1 MHENENILMSDELSV
16 DEMSADEIPE
26 VEQVSKEEPKP
37 KRTRR
42 KKTEEVSPDD
52 SPSVQESDEETDSES
67 EETAFDE
74 SDDGISLED
83 IPENP
88 PEPVNAETVDELL
101 SVNDEPAAEETVTVA
116 RMPSEKSAASPERTA
131 PILTIEAGREAFTE
145 EMQADIAWHEI
156 HNAYRT
162 WRILSGTFGGLEQL
176 DNGKYVGIVE
186 YKGYRILIPTKE
198 MVYNY
203 PNQLQGSE
211 YKEAM
216 QQIHRNLSNIL
227 GAQIDFIVK
236 GIDSKARSVVASRKD
251 AMRKKRQIFYIDED
265 LNGEHRVREGRLVQA
280 RIIGVHEKVLRLEIF
295 GVETTIL
302 ARNLSW
308 EWIGDV
314 HDHYSVGDHIVVRI
328 TKVEIEDIDNIRIG
342 AAVRSD
348 VNSARDNLKLCKIQ
362 GKYSGTVIDVHKGV
376 CFIRL
381 NNGVNA
387 VAHSCRDR
395 RYPGKKDDV
404 SFTVTSID
412 EERGTAVGIITRIIK
427 QNL

>member
-1 MHENENILMSDELSV
+1 MQENEMILMD
-16 DEMSADEIPE
+16 DDTSAEEKATAENTEADTASE
-26 VEQVSKEEPKP
+26 EEPKP

-42 KKTEEVSPDD
+42 KKTEGSVPEVT
-52 SPSVQESDEETDSES
+52 ESMEAAENTEED
-67 EETAFDE
+67 
-74 SDDGISLED
+74 SDDMSLED
-83 IPENP
+83 VPE
-88 PEPVNAETVDELL
+88 EPVLPTGEQTVEELLTDGDGFVDEE
-101 SVNDEPAAEETVTVA
+101 EPTETKPRGRNTQ
-116 RMPSEKSAASPERTA
+116 RSERPA
-131 PILTIEAGREAFTE
+131 PILTIEAGGEVVTE

-176 DNGKYVGIVE
+176 DSGKYVGIVD
-186 YKGYRILIPTKE
+186 YKGYRILIPMKQ
-198 MVYNY
+198 MIYNY
-203 PNQLQGSE
+203 PNQLQGPE
-211 YKEAM
+211 YKEEM
-216 QQIHRNLSNIL
+216 QKLHRNLSNML
-227 GAQIDFIVK
+227 GAQIDFMVK
-236 GIDSKARSVVASRKD
+236 GIDSKAHSVVASRKD
-251 AMRKKRQIFYIDED
+251 AMRRKRQIFYIDED

-280 RIIGVHEKVLRLEIF
+280 RIIGVHEKILRLEIF
-295 GVETTIL
+295 GVETAIF

-314 HDHYSVGDHIVVRI
+314 HDHYSVGDHIVVRV
-328 TKVEIEDIDNIRIG
+328 TKVDIDDIDNIRIKV
-342 AAVRSD
+342 AVRSD
-348 VNSARDNLKLCKIQ
+348 VNSAADNLKLCKIQ

>member
-1 MHENENILMSDELSV
+1 MQENEMILMD
-16 DEMSADEIPE
+16 DDTSAEE
-26 VEQVSKEEPKP
+26 KATAENAEAVSEEEPKP

-42 KKTEEVSPDD
+42 KKTEEPITEEADTAD
-52 SPSVQESDEETDSES
+52 TDETTEEDSEGM
-67 EETAFDE
+67 T
-74 SDDGISLED
+74 LED
-83 IPENP
+83 IPE
-88 PEPVNAETVDELL
+88 EPMQQSGEQTVEELLTDGDGFVDEEEPAETK
-101 SVNDEPAAEETVTVA
+101 PRA
-116 RMPSEKSAASPERTA
+116 RSTSRPERPA
-131 PILTIEAGREAFTE
+131 PILTIEAGGEVVTE

-176 DNGKYVGIVE
+176 DSGKYVGIVD
-186 YKGYRILIPTKE
+186 YKGYRILIPMKQ
-198 MVYNY
+198 MIYNY
-203 PNQLQGSE
+203 PNQLQGPE
-211 YKEAM
+211 YKEEM
-216 QQIHRNLSNIL
+216 QKLHRNLSNML
-227 GAQIDFIVK
+227 GAQIDFMVK
-236 GIDSKARSVVASRKD
+236 GIDSKAHSVVASRKD
-251 AMRKKRQIFYIDED
+251 AMRRKRQIFYIDED
-265 LNGEHRVREGRLVQA
+265 LNGERRVREGRLVQA
-280 RIIGVHEKVLRLEIF
+280 RIIGVHEKILRLEIF
-295 GVETTIL
+295 GVETSIF

-314 HDHYSVGDHIVVRI
+314 HDHYSVGDHIVVRV
-328 TKVEIEDIDNIRIG
+328 TKVDIDDIDNIRIKV
-342 AAVRSD
+342 AVRSD
-348 VNSARDNLKLCKIQ
+348 VNSAADNLKLCKIQ

-376 CFIRL
+376 CFVRL

>member
-1 MHENENILMSDELSV
+1 MQENEMILMDDDASVDDKATVENAEAAAESDE
-16 DEMSADEIPE
+16 A
-26 VEQVSKEEPKP
+26 PKT

-42 KKTEEVSPDD
+42 KKTEEPVP
-52 SPSVQESDEETDSES
+52 EETDTKDTAETSEADS
-67 EETAFDE
+67 EGLT
-74 SDDGISLED
+74 LED
-83 IPENP
+83 VPE
-88 PEPVNAETVDELL
+88 EPMLPAGEQTVEELLTDGDGFVDEEESAETK
-101 SVNDEPAAEETVTVA
+101 PRA
-116 RMPSEKSAASPERTA
+116 RSISRPERPA
-131 PILTIEAGREAFTE
+131 PILTIEAGGEVVTE

-176 DNGKYVGIVE
+176 DSGKYVGIVD
-186 YKGYRILIPTKE
+186 YKGYRILIPMKQ
-198 MVYNY
+198 MIYNY
-203 PNQLQGSE
+203 PNQIQGPE
-211 YKEAM
+211 YKEEM
-216 QQIHRNLSNIL
+216 QKLHRNLSNML
-227 GAQIDFIVK
+227 GAQIDFMVK
-236 GIDSKARSVVASRKD
+236 GIDSKAHSVVASRKD
-251 AMRKKRQIFYIDED
+251 AMRRKRQIFYIDED
-265 LNGEHRVREGRLVQA
+265 LNGERRVREGRLVQA
-280 RIIGVHEKVLRLEIF
+280 RIIGVHEKILRLEIF
-295 GVETTIL
+295 GVETAIF

-314 HDHYSVGDHIVVRI
+314 HDHYSVGDHIVVRV
-328 TKVEIEDIDNIRIG
+328 TKVDIDDIDNIRIKV
-342 AAVRSD
+342 AVRSD
-348 VNSARDNLKLCKIQ
+348 VNSAADNLKLCKIQ

>member
-1 MHENENILMSDELSV
+1 MQENEMILMDDDTSVEEKATVENAEANAASDE
-16 DEMSADEIPE
+16 A
-26 VEQVSKEEPKP
+26 PKP

-42 KKTEEVSPDD
+42 KKTEEPVPE
-52 SPSVQESDEETDSES
+52 VTES
-67 EETAFDE
+67 EEAAETTE
-74 SDDGISLED
+74 EYSDGMTLED
-83 IPENP
+83 IPE
-88 PEPVNAETVDELL
+88 EPILQSGEQTVEELLTDGDGFVEEEVPAETKPRSRNL
-101 SVNDEPAAEETVTVA
+101 S
-116 RMPSEKSAASPERTA
+116 RPERPA
-131 PILTIEAGREAFTE
+131 PILTIEAGGEVVTE

-176 DNGKYVGIVE
+176 DSGKYVGIVD
-186 YKGYRILIPTKE
+186 YKGYRILIPMKQ
-198 MVYNY
+198 MIYNY
-203 PNQLQGSE
+203 PNQIQGPE
-211 YKEAM
+211 YKEEM
-216 QQIHRNLSNIL
+216 QKLHRNLSNML
-227 GAQIDFIVK
+227 GAQIDFMVK
-236 GIDSKARSVVASRKD
+236 GIDSKAHSVVASRKD
-251 AMRKKRQIFYIDED
+251 AMRRKRQIFYIDED
-265 LNGEHRVREGRLVQA
+265 LNGERRVREGRLVQA
-280 RIIGVHEKVLRLEIF
+280 RIIGVHEKILRLEIF
-295 GVETTIL
+295 GVETAIF

-314 HDHYSVGDHIVVRI
+314 HDHYSVGDHIVVRV
-328 TKVEIEDIDNIRIG
+328 TKVDIEDIDNIRIKV
-342 AAVRSD
+342 AVRSD
-348 VNSARDNLKLCKIQ
+348 VNSAADNLKLCKIQ

>member
-1 MHENENILMSDELSV
+1 MQENEMILMD
-16 DEMSADEIPE
+16 DNTSAEEKATAENTEADTASE
-26 VEQVSKEEPKP
+26 EEPKP

-42 KKTEEVSPDD
+42 KKTEE
-52 SPSVQESDEETDSES
+52 SVPEVTES
-67 EETAFDE
+67 EETTTED
-74 SDDGISLED
+74 SDDMSLED
-83 IPENP
+83 VPE
-88 PEPVNAETVDELL
+88 EPMLPTGEQTVEELLTDGDGFVDEE
-101 SVNDEPAAEETVTVA
+101 EPTETKPRGRNTQ
-116 RMPSEKSAASPERTA
+116 RSERPA
-131 PILTIEAGREAFTE
+131 PILTIEAGGEVVTE

-176 DNGKYVGIVE
+176 DSGKYVGIVD
-186 YKGYRILIPTKE
+186 YKGYRILIPMKQ
-198 MVYNY
+198 MIYNY
-203 PNQLQGSE
+203 PNQLQGPE
-211 YKEAM
+211 YKEEM
-216 QQIHRNLSNIL
+216 QKLHRNLSNML
-227 GAQIDFIVK
+227 GAQIDFMVK
-236 GIDSKARSVVASRKD
+236 GIDSKAHSVVASRKD
-251 AMRKKRQIFYIDED
+251 AMRRKRQIFYIDED
-265 LNGEHRVREGRLVQA
+265 LNGERRVREGRLVQA
-280 RIIGVHEKVLRLEIF
+280 RIIGVHEKILRLEIF
-295 GVETTIL
+295 GVETAIF

-314 HDHYSVGDHIVVRI
+314 HDHYSVGDHIVVRV
-328 TKVEIEDIDNIRIG
+328 TKVDIDDIDNIRIKV
-342 AAVRSD
+342 AVRSD
-348 VNSARDNLKLCKIQ
+348 VNSAADNLKLCKIQ

>member
-1 MHENENILMSDELSV
+1 MQENEMILMD
-16 DEMSADEIPE
+16 DDTSAEEKATAENAEADTASE
-26 VEQVSKEEPKP
+26 EEPKP

-42 KKTEEVSPDD
+42 KKTEE
-52 SPSVQESDEETDSES
+52 SVPEVTESTES
-67 EETAFDE
+67 EETTTED
-74 SDDGISLED
+74 SDDMSLED
-83 IPENP
+83 VPE
-88 PEPVNAETVDELL
+88 EPMLPTGEQTVEELLTDGDGFVDEEEPAETKPRGR
-101 SVNDEPAAEETVTVA
+101 NTQ
-116 RMPSEKSAASPERTA
+116 RSERPA
-131 PILTIEAGREAFTE
+131 PILTIEAGGEVVTE

-176 DNGKYVGIVE
+176 DSGKYVGIVD
-186 YKGYRILIPTKE
+186 YKGYRILIPMKQ
-198 MVYNY
+198 MIYNY
-203 PNQLQGSE
+203 PNQLQGPE
-211 YKEAM
+211 YKEEM
-216 QQIHRNLSNIL
+216 QKLHRNLSNML
-227 GAQIDFIVK
+227 GAQIDFMVK
-236 GIDSKARSVVASRKD
+236 GIDSKAHSVVASRKD
-251 AMRKKRQIFYIDED
+251 AMRRKRQIFYIDED
-265 LNGEHRVREGRLVQA
+265 LNGERRVREGRLVQA
-280 RIIGVHEKVLRLEIF
+280 RIIGVHEKILRLEIF
-295 GVETTIL
+295 GVETAIF

-314 HDHYSVGDHIVVRI
+314 HDHYSVGDHIVVRV
-328 TKVEIEDIDNIRIG
+328 TKVDIDDIDNIRIKV
-342 AAVRSD
+342 AVRSD
-348 VNSARDNLKLCKIQ
+348 VNSAADNLKLCKIQ

>member
-1 MHENENILMSDELSV
+1 MQENEMILMDDDASVDDKATVENAEAAAESDE
-16 DEMSADEIPE
+16 A
-26 VEQVSKEEPKP
+26 PKP

-42 KKTEEVSPDD
+42 KKTEEPVP
-52 SPSVQESDEETDSES
+52 EETDTKDTAETSEADS
-67 EETAFDE
+67 EGLT
-74 SDDGISLED
+74 LED
-83 IPENP
+83 VPE
-88 PEPVNAETVDELL
+88 EPMLPAGEQTVEELLTDGDGFVDEEESAETK
-101 SVNDEPAAEETVTVA
+101 PRA
-116 RMPSEKSAASPERTA
+116 RSISRPERPA
-131 PILTIEAGREAFTE
+131 PILTIEAGGEVVTE

-176 DNGKYVGIVE
+176 DSGKYVGIVD
-186 YKGYRILIPTKE
+186 YKGYRILIPMKQ
-198 MVYNY
+198 MIYNY
-203 PNQLQGSE
+203 PNQIQGPE
-211 YKEAM
+211 YKEEM
-216 QQIHRNLSNIL
+216 QKLHRNLSNML
-227 GAQIDFIVK
+227 GAQIDFMVK
-236 GIDSKARSVVASRKD
+236 GIDSKAHSVVASRKD
-251 AMRKKRQIFYIDED
+251 AMRRKRQIFYIDED
-265 LNGEHRVREGRLVQA
+265 LNGERRVREGRLVQA
-280 RIIGVHEKVLRLEIF
+280 RIIGVHEKILRLEIF
-295 GVETTIL
+295 GVETAIF

-314 HDHYSVGDHIVVRI
+314 HDHYSVGDHIVVRV
-328 TKVEIEDIDNIRIG
+328 TKVDIDDIDNIRIKV
-342 AAVRSD
+342 AVRSD
-348 VNSARDNLKLCKIQ
+348 VNSAADNLKLCKIQ

>member
-1 MHENENILMSDELSV
+1 MQENEKILMDDDVPAEELANAENAGTEEAS
-16 DEMSADEIPE
+16 E
-26 VEQVSKEEPKP
+26 EEPKP

-42 KKTEEVSPDD
+42 KKTDEPITEEPKEA
-52 SPSVQESDEETDSES
+52 ESDETTGEDSDGLTLDDVPEEPMLSSGEQTVEELLTDGDGFVE
-67 EETAFDE
+67 EETPNDTKT
-74 SDDGISLED
+74 
-83 IPENP
+83 
-88 PEPVNAETVDELL
+88 ETR
-101 SVNDEPAAEETVTVA
+101 SVP
-116 RMPSEKSAASPERTA
+116 RPERPA
-131 PILTIEAGREAFTE
+131 SILTIEAGGEVITE

-176 DNGKYVGIVE
+176 DSGKYVGIVE
-186 YKGYRILIPTKE
+186 YKGYRILIPMKQ
-198 MVYNY
+198 MIYNY
-203 PNQLQGSE
+203 PNQIQGPE
-211 YKEAM
+211 YKEEM
-216 QQIHRNLSNIL
+216 QKLHRNLSNML
-227 GAQIDFIVK
+227 GAQIDFMVK

-265 LNGEHRVREGRLVQA
+265 LNGERRVREGRLVQA

-295 GVETTIL
+295 GVETAIF

-314 HDHYSVGDHIVVRI
+314 HDHYSVGDHIVVRV
-328 TKVEIEDIDNIRIG
+328 TKVEIDDIDNIRIKV
-342 AAVRSD
+342 AVRSD
-348 VNSARDNLKLCKIQ
+348 VNSAADNLKLCKIQ

>member
-1 MHENENILMSDELSV
+1 MQENEMILMDNDTSV
-16 DEMSADEIPE
+16 EEKETAENAEADTASE
-26 VEQVSKEEPKP
+26 EEPKS

-42 KKTEEVSPDD
+42 KKTEE
-52 SPSVQESDEETDSES
+52 SVPEVTESTES
-67 EETAFDE
+67 EKTTTED
-74 SDDGISLED
+74 SDDMSLED
-83 IPENP
+83 VPE
-88 PEPVNAETVDELL
+88 EPMLPTGEQTVEELLTEGDGFVDEEEPAETKPRGR
-101 SVNDEPAAEETVTVA
+101 NTQ
-116 RMPSEKSAASPERTA
+116 RSERPA
-131 PILTIEAGREAFTE
+131 PILTIEAGGEVVTE

-176 DNGKYVGIVE
+176 DSGKYVGIVD
-186 YKGYRILIPTKE
+186 YKGYRILIPMKQ
-198 MVYNY
+198 MIYNY
-203 PNQLQGSE
+203 PNQLQGPE
-211 YKEAM
+211 YKEEM
-216 QQIHRNLSNIL
+216 QKLHRNLSNML
-227 GAQIDFIVK
+227 GAQIDFMVK
-236 GIDSKARSVVASRKD
+236 GIDSKAHSVVASRKD
-251 AMRKKRQIFYIDED
+251 AMRRKRQIFYIDED
-265 LNGEHRVREGRLVQA
+265 LNGERRVREGRLVQA
-280 RIIGVHEKVLRLEIF
+280 RIIGVHEKILRLEIF
-295 GVETTIL
+295 GVETAIF

-314 HDHYSVGDHIVVRI
+314 HDHYSVGDHIVVRV
-328 TKVEIEDIDNIRIG
+328 TKVDIDDIDNIRIKV
-342 AAVRSD
+342 AVRSD
-348 VNSARDNLKLCKIQ
+348 VNSAADNLKLCKIQ

>member
-1 MHENENILMSDELSV
+1 MQENEMILMDDDASVDDKATVENAEAAAESDE
-16 DEMSADEIPE
+16 A
-26 VEQVSKEEPKP
+26 PKT

-42 KKTEEVSPDD
+42 KKTEEPVP
-52 SPSVQESDEETDSES
+52 EETDTKDTAETSEADS
-67 EETAFDE
+67 EGLT
-74 SDDGISLED
+74 LED
-83 IPENP
+83 VPE
-88 PEPVNAETVDELL
+88 EPMLPAGEQTVEELLTDGDGFVDEEESAETK
-101 SVNDEPAAEETVTVA
+101 PRA
-116 RMPSEKSAASPERTA
+116 RSISRPERPA
-131 PILTIEAGREAFTE
+131 PILTIEAGGEVVTE

-176 DNGKYVGIVE
+176 DSGKYVGIVD
-186 YKGYRILIPTKE
+186 YKGYRILIPMKQ
-198 MVYNY
+198 MIYNY
-203 PNQLQGSE
+203 PNQIQGPE
-211 YKEAM
+211 YKEEM
-216 QQIHRNLSNIL
+216 QKLHRNLSNML
-227 GAQIDFIVK
+227 GAQIDFMVK
-236 GIDSKARSVVASRKD
+236 GIDSKAHSVVASRKD
-251 AMRKKRQIFYIDED
+251 AMRRKRQIFYIDED
-265 LNGEHRVREGRLVQA
+265 LNGERRVREGRLVQA
-280 RIIGVHEKVLRLEIF
+280 RIIGVHEKIPRLEIF
-295 GVETTIL
+295 GVETAIF

-314 HDHYSVGDHIVVRI
+314 HDHYSVGDHIVVRV
-328 TKVEIEDIDNIRIG
+328 TKVDIDDIDNIRIKV
-342 AAVRSD
+342 AVRSD
-348 VNSARDNLKLCKIQ
+348 VNSAADNLKLCKIQ

>member
-1 MHENENILMSDELSV
+1 MQENEKILMDET
-16 DEMSADEIPE
+16 DPADDKATAENAE
-26 VEQVSKEEPKP
+26 AVSEEEPKP

-42 KKTEEVSPDD
+42 KKTEEPVTEEADTAD
-52 SPSVQESDEETDSES
+52 TDETTEEDSEGM
-67 EETAFDE
+67 T
-74 SDDGISLED
+74 LED
-83 IPENP
+83 IPE
-88 PEPVNAETVDELL
+88 EPMQQMGGQTVEELLTDGDGFVDEEEPAETK
-101 SVNDEPAAEETVTVA
+101 PRA
-116 RMPSEKSAASPERTA
+116 RSTSRPERPA
-131 PILTIEAGREAFTE
+131 PILTIEAGGEVVTE

-176 DNGKYVGIVE
+176 DSGKYVGIVD
-186 YKGYRILIPTKE
+186 YKGYRILIPMKQ
-198 MVYNY
+198 MIYNY
-203 PNQLQGSE
+203 PNQLQGPE
-211 YKEAM
+211 YKEEM
-216 QQIHRNLSNIL
+216 QKLHRNLSNML
-227 GAQIDFIVK
+227 GAQIDFMVK
-236 GIDSKARSVVASRKD
+236 GIDSKAHSVVASRKD
-251 AMRKKRQIFYIDED
+251 AMRRKRQIFYIDED
-265 LNGEHRVREGRLVQA
+265 LNGERRVREGRLVQA
-280 RIIGVHEKVLRLEIF
+280 RIIGVHEKILRLEIF
-295 GVETTIL
+295 GVETAIF

-314 HDHYSVGDHIVVRI
+314 HDHYSVGDHIVVRV
-328 TKVEIEDIDNIRIG
+328 TKVDIDDIDNIRIKV
-342 AAVRSD
+342 AVRSD
-348 VNSARDNLKLCKIQ
+348 VNSAADNLKLCKIQ

>member
-1 MHENENILMSDELSV
+1 MQENEMILMDDDTSAEEKATAENTEADTASEEEL
-16 DEMSADEIPE
+16 
-26 VEQVSKEEPKP
+26 KP

-42 KKTEEVSPDD
+42 KKTEGSVPEVTESMEAAENTEEVSDD
-52 SPSVQESDEETDSES
+52 M
-67 EETAFDE
+67 
-74 SDDGISLED
+74 SLED
-83 IPENP
+83 VPE
-88 PEPVNAETVDELL
+88 EPILPTGEQTVEELLTDGDGFVDEE
-101 SVNDEPAAEETVTVA
+101 EPTETKPRGRNTQ
-116 RMPSEKSAASPERTA
+116 RSERPA
-131 PILTIEAGREAFTE
+131 PILTIEAGGEVVTE

-176 DNGKYVGIVE
+176 DSGKYVGIVD
-186 YKGYRILIPTKE
+186 YKGYRILIPMKQ
-198 MVYNY
+198 MIYNY
-203 PNQLQGSE
+203 PNQLQGPE
-211 YKEAM
+211 YKEEM
-216 QQIHRNLSNIL
+216 QKLHRNLSNML
-227 GAQIDFIVK
+227 GAQIDFMVK
-236 GIDSKARSVVASRKD
+236 GIDSKAHSVVASRKD
-251 AMRKKRQIFYIDED
+251 AMRRKRQIFYIDED

-280 RIIGVHEKVLRLEIF
+280 RIIGVHEKILRLEIF
-295 GVETTIL
+295 GVETAIF

-314 HDHYSVGDHIVVRI
+314 HDHYSVGDHIVVRV
-328 TKVEIEDIDNIRIG
+328 TKVDIDDIDNIRIKV
-342 AAVRSD
+342 AVRSD
-348 VNSARDNLKLCKIQ
+348 VNSAADNLKLCKIQ

>member
-1 MHENENILMSDELSV
+1 MQENELILMD
-16 DEMSADEIPE
+16 DDTSAKEKATAENAEADTASE
-26 VEQVSKEEPKP
+26 EEPKP

-42 KKTEEVSPDD
+42 KKTEESVTEVTESTEAAETTEDD
-52 SPSVQESDEETDSES
+52 SE
-67 EETAFDE
+67 
-74 SDDGISLED
+74 GMSLED
-83 IPENP
+83 VPE
-88 PEPVNAETVDELL
+88 EPILPTGEQTVEELLTDGDGFVDEE
-101 SVNDEPAAEETVTVA
+101 EPTETKPRGRNTQ
-116 RMPSEKSAASPERTA
+116 RSERPA
-131 PILTIEAGREAFTE
+131 PILTIEAGGEVVTE

-176 DNGKYVGIVE
+176 DSGKYVGIVD
-186 YKGYRILIPTKE
+186 YKGYRILIPMKQ
-198 MVYNY
+198 MIYNY
-203 PNQLQGSE
+203 PNQLQGPE
-211 YKEAM
+211 YKEEM
-216 QQIHRNLSNIL
+216 QKLHRNLSNML
-227 GAQIDFIVK
+227 GAQIDFMVK
-236 GIDSKARSVVASRKD
+236 GIDSKAHSVVASRKD
-251 AMRKKRQIFYIDED
+251 AMRRKRQIFYIDED
-265 LNGEHRVREGRLVQA
+265 LNGERRVREGRLVQA
-280 RIIGVHEKVLRLEIF
+280 RIIGVHEKILRLEIF
-295 GVETTIL
+295 GVETAIF

-308 EWIGDV
+308 KWIGDV
-314 HDHYSVGDHIVVRI
+314 HDHYSVGDHIVVRV
-328 TKVEIEDIDNIRIG
+328 TKVDIDDIDNIRIKV
-342 AAVRSD
+342 AVRSD
-348 VNSARDNLKLCKIQ
+348 VNSAADNLKLCKIQ

>member
-1 MHENENILMSDELSV
+1 MQENEKILMDDGSV
-16 DEMSADEIPE
+16 EDKASAENTETDM
-26 VEQVSKEEPKP
+26 VSEEEPKP

-42 KKTEEVSPDD
+42 KKSEE
-52 SPSVQESDEETDSES
+52 SVPVESESSETDEAVDGGS
-67 EETAFDE
+67 EEMT
-74 SDDGISLED
+74 LED
-83 IPENP
+83 VPE
-88 PEPVNAETVDELL
+88 EPMLPADEQTVDELL
-101 SVNDEPAAEETVTVA
+101 SDGDNFVEADVPAEAKSKT
-116 RMPSEKSAASPERTA
+116 RSAARPERSA
-131 PILTIEAGREAFTE
+131 PILTVEAGGEVITE

-162 WRILSGTFGGLEQL
+162 RRILSGTLAGLEQL
-176 DNGKYVGIVE
+176 DNGKYVGIVD
-186 YKGYRILIPTKE
+186 YKGYRILIPMKQ
-198 MVYNY
+198 MIYNY
-203 PNQLQGSE
+203 PNQIQGPE
-211 YKEAM
+211 YKEEM
-216 QQIHRNLSNIL
+216 QKLHRNLSNML
-227 GAQIDFIVK
+227 GAEIDFMVK

-251 AMRKKRQIFYIDED
+251 AMNRKRQIFYMDED
-265 LNGEHRVREGRLVQA
+265 LNGERRIREGRLVQA
-280 RIIGVHEKVLRLEIF
+280 RIIGVHEKILRLEIF
-295 GVETTIL
+295 GVETTIY

-328 TKVEIEDIDNIRIG
+328 TKVEIDDIDNIRVKV
-342 AAVRSD
+342 AVRSD
-348 VNSARDNLKLCKIQ
+348 VNSAADNLKLCKIQ

>member
-1 MHENENILMSDELSV
+1 MQENEMILMD
-16 DEMSADEIPE
+16 DDTSAEEKATAEKAEADAASE
-26 VEQVSKEEPKP
+26 EEPKP

-42 KKTEEVSPDD
+42 KKTEE
-52 SPSVQESDEETDSES
+52 SVPEVTESTES
-67 EETAFDE
+67 EETTTED
-74 SDDGISLED
+74 SDDMSLED
-83 IPENP
+83 VPE
-88 PEPVNAETVDELL
+88 EPVLPTGEQTVEELLTEGDGFVDEEEPAETKPRGRNTQRSER
-101 SVNDEPAAEETVTVA
+101 PA
-116 RMPSEKSAASPERTA
+116 S
-131 PILTIEAGREAFTE
+131 ILTIEAGGEVVTE

-176 DNGKYVGIVE
+176 DSGKYVGIVD
-186 YKGYRILIPTKE
+186 YKGYRILIPMKQ
-198 MVYNY
+198 MIYNY
-203 PNQLQGSE
+203 PNQLQGPE
-211 YKEAM
+211 YKEEM
-216 QQIHRNLSNIL
+216 QKLHRNLSNML
-227 GAQIDFIVK
+227 GAQIDFMVK
-236 GIDSKARSVVASRKD
+236 GIDSKAHSVVASRKD
-251 AMRKKRQIFYIDED
+251 AMRRKRQIFYIDED
-265 LNGEHRVREGRLVQA
+265 LNGERRVREGRLVQA
-280 RIIGVHEKVLRLEIF
+280 RIIGVHEKILRLEIF
-295 GVETTIL
+295 GVETAIF

-314 HDHYSVGDHIVVRI
+314 HDHYSVGDHIVVRV
-328 TKVEIEDIDNIRIG
+328 TKVDINDIDNIRIKV
-342 AAVRSD
+342 AVRSD
-348 VNSARDNLKLCKIQ
+348 VNSAADNLKLCKIQ

>member
-1 MHENENILMSDELSV
+1 MQENEMILMD
-16 DEMSADEIPE
+16 DDTSAEEKATVKNAEADAASE
-26 VEQVSKEEPKP
+26 EEPKP

-42 KKTEEVSPDD
+42 KKVEESVPTETDVIEAVETADED
-52 SPSVQESDEETDSES
+52 SDGMTLEDVPEEPVLPTGEQTVEELLTDGDGFADEE
-67 EETAFDE
+67 
-74 SDDGISLED
+74 
-83 IPENP
+83 
-88 PEPVNAETVDELL
+88 EPAETKPRGR
-101 SVNDEPAAEETVTVA
+101 NTQ
-116 RMPSEKSAASPERTA
+116 RSERPA
-131 PILTIEAGREAFTE
+131 PILTIEAGGEVVTE

-176 DNGKYVGIVE
+176 DSGKYVGIVD
-186 YKGYRILIPTKE
+186 YKGYRILIPMKQ
-198 MVYNY
+198 MIYNY
-203 PNQLQGSE
+203 PNQLQGPE
-211 YKEAM
+211 YKEEM
-216 QQIHRNLSNIL
+216 QKLHRNLSNML
-227 GAQIDFIVK
+227 GAQIDFMVK
-236 GIDSKARSVVASRKD
+236 GIDSKAHSVVASRKD
-251 AMRKKRQIFYIDED
+251 AMRRKRQIFYIDED
-265 LNGEHRVREGRLVQA
+265 LNGERRVREGRLVQA
-280 RIIGVHEKVLRLEIF
+280 RIIGVHEKILRLEIF
-295 GVETTIL
+295 GVETAIF

-314 HDHYSVGDHIVVRI
+314 HDHYSVGDHIVVRV
-328 TKVEIEDIDNIRIG
+328 TKVDIDDIDNIRIKV
-342 AAVRSD
+342 AVRSD
-348 VNSARDNLKLCKIQ
+348 VNSAADNLKLCKIQ

>member
-1 MHENENILMSDELSV
+1 MQENEMILMDDDTSV
-16 DEMSADEIPE
+16 EEKATAENAEADTASE
-26 VEQVSKEEPKP
+26 EEPKP

-42 KKTEEVSPDD
+42 KKTEE
-52 SPSVQESDEETDSES
+52 SVPEVTESTES
-67 EETAFDE
+67 EKTTTED
-74 SDDGISLED
+74 SDDMSLED
-83 IPENP
+83 VPE
-88 PEPVNAETVDELL
+88 EPMLPTGEQTVEELLTEGDGFVDEEEPAETKPRGR
-101 SVNDEPAAEETVTVA
+101 NTQ
-116 RMPSEKSAASPERTA
+116 RSERPA
-131 PILTIEAGREAFTE
+131 PILTIEAGGEVVTE

-176 DNGKYVGIVE
+176 DSGKYVGIVD
-186 YKGYRILIPTKE
+186 YKGYRILIPMKQ
-198 MVYNY
+198 MIYNY
-203 PNQLQGSE
+203 PNQLQGPE
-211 YKEAM
+211 YKEEM
-216 QQIHRNLSNIL
+216 QKLHRNLSNML
-227 GAQIDFIVK
+227 GAQIDFMVK
-236 GIDSKARSVVASRKD
+236 GIDSKAHSVVASRKD
-251 AMRKKRQIFYIDED
+251 AMRRKRQIFYIDED
-265 LNGEHRVREGRLVQA
+265 LNGERRVREGRLVQA
-280 RIIGVHEKVLRLEIF
+280 RIIGVHEKILRLEIF
-295 GVETTIL
+295 GVETAIF

-314 HDHYSVGDHIVVRI
+314 HDHYSVGDHIVVRV
-328 TKVEIEDIDNIRIG
+328 TKVDIDDIDNIRIKV
-342 AAVRSD
+342 AVRSD
-348 VNSARDNLKLCKIQ
+348 VNSAADNLKLCKIQ

>member
-1 MHENENILMSDELSV
+1 MQENEMILMD
-16 DEMSADEIPE
+16 DDTSAEEKATAENAEADTASE
-26 VEQVSKEEPKP
+26 EEPKP

-42 KKTEEVSPDD
+42 KKTEE
-52 SPSVQESDEETDSES
+52 SVPEVTEPTEAAENTEED
-67 EETAFDE
+67 
-74 SDDGISLED
+74 SDDMSLED
-83 IPENP
+83 VPE
-88 PEPVNAETVDELL
+88 EPMLPTGEQTVEELLTDGDGFVDEEEPAETKPRGR
-101 SVNDEPAAEETVTVA
+101 NTQ
-116 RMPSEKSAASPERTA
+116 RSERPA
-131 PILTIEAGREAFTE
+131 PILTIEAGGEVVTE

-176 DNGKYVGIVE
+176 DSGKYVGIVD
-186 YKGYRILIPTKE
+186 YKGYRILIPMKQ
-198 MVYNY
+198 MIYNY
-203 PNQLQGSE
+203 PNQLQGPE
-211 YKEAM
+211 YKEEM
-216 QQIHRNLSNIL
+216 QKLHRNLSNML

-236 GIDSKARSVVASRKD
+236 GIDSKAHSVVASRKD
-251 AMRKKRQIFYIDED
+251 AMRRKRQIFYIDED
-265 LNGEHRVREGRLVQA
+265 LNGERRVREGRLVQA
-280 RIIGVHEKVLRLEIF
+280 RIIGVHEKILRLEIF
-295 GVETTIL
+295 GVETAIF

-314 HDHYSVGDHIVVRI
+314 HDHYSVGDHIVVRV
-328 TKVEIEDIDNIRIG
+328 TKVDIDDIDNIRIKV
-342 AAVRSD
+342 AVRSD
-348 VNSARDNLKLCKIQ
+348 VNSAADNLKLCKIQ

>member
-1 MHENENILMSDELSV
+1 MQDQENILLSDELSAEATV
-16 DEMSADEIPE
+16 DIDNTSSADIITEDE
-26 VEQVSKEEPKP
+26 VKP

-42 KKTEEVSPDD
+42 KKTDDTLSEDSQATESTDESKKTESEDTPHEVNTENTISEELLGEVLDD
-52 SPSVQESDEETDSES
+52 SE
-67 EETAFDE
+67 
-74 SDDGISLED
+74 GK
-83 IPENP
+83 
-88 PEPVNAETVDELL
+88 TVDELL
-101 SVNDEPAAEETVTVA
+101 SEDDAPTAEAIRTTNV
-116 RMPSEKSAASPERTA
+116 ERPRKNA
-131 PILTIEAGREAFTE
+131 PILTIEAGGDFVTE

-162 WRILSGTFGGLEQL
+162 RRILSGVFGGLEQL
-176 DNGKYVGIVE
+176 DSGKYVGIVE
-186 YKGYRILIPTKE
+186 YRGYRILIPMKE
-198 MVYNY
+198 MIYNY
-203 PNQLQGSE
+203 PNQLQGPE
-211 YKEAM
+211 YKEEM
-216 QQIHRNLSNIL
+216 QRLHRNLSNML
-227 GAQIDFIVK
+227 GAEIDFMVK

-251 AMRKKRQIFYIDED
+251 AMRRKRQIFYIDED
-265 LNGEHRVREGRLVQA
+265 MNGERRVREGRLVQA

-314 HDHYSVGDHIVVRI
+314 HDHYSVGDHVIVRI
-328 TKVEIEDIDNIRIG
+328 TNVEANDIDNIRVKT
-342 AAVRSD
+342 AVRSD
-348 VNSARDNLKLCKIQ
+348 INSARDNLKLCKIQ

-395 RYPGKKDDV
+395 RYPGKKDEV

-412 EERGTAVGIITRIIK
+412 EERNTAVGIITRIIK

>member
-1 MHENENILMSDELSV
+1 MQENEMILMD
-16 DEMSADEIPE
+16 DDTSAEEKATVKNAEADAASE
-26 VEQVSKEEPKP
+26 EEPKP

-42 KKTEEVSPDD
+42 KKVEESVPTETDVIEAVETADED
-52 SPSVQESDEETDSES
+52 SDGMTLEDVPEEPVLPTGEQTVEELLTEGDGFVDEE
-67 EETAFDE
+67 
-74 SDDGISLED
+74 
-83 IPENP
+83 
-88 PEPVNAETVDELL
+88 EPAETKPRGR
-101 SVNDEPAAEETVTVA
+101 NTQ
-116 RMPSEKSAASPERTA
+116 RSERPA
-131 PILTIEAGREAFTE
+131 PILTIEAGGEVVTE

-176 DNGKYVGIVE
+176 DSGKYVGIVD
-186 YKGYRILIPTKE
+186 YKGYRILIPMKQ
-198 MVYNY
+198 MIYNY
-203 PNQLQGSE
+203 PNQLQGPE
-211 YKEAM
+211 YKEEM
-216 QQIHRNLSNIL
+216 QKLHRNLSNML
-227 GAQIDFIVK
+227 GAQIDFMVK
-236 GIDSKARSVVASRKD
+236 GIDSKAHSVVASRKD
-251 AMRKKRQIFYIDED
+251 AMRRKRQIFYIDED
-265 LNGEHRVREGRLVQA
+265 LNGERRVREGRLVQA
-280 RIIGVHEKVLRLEIF
+280 RIIGVHEKILRLEIF
-295 GVETTIL
+295 GVETAIF

-314 HDHYSVGDHIVVRI
+314 HDHYSVGDHIVVRV
-328 TKVEIEDIDNIRIG
+328 TKVDIDDIDNIRIKV
-342 AAVRSD
+342 AVRSD
-348 VNSARDNLKLCKIQ
+348 VNSAADNLKLCKIQ

>member
-1 MHENENILMSDELSV
+1 MQENEMILMDDDASVDDKATVENAEAAAESDE
-16 DEMSADEIPE
+16 A
-26 VEQVSKEEPKP
+26 PKP

-42 KKTEEVSPDD
+42 KKTEEPVS
-52 SPSVQESDEETDSES
+52 EETDTKDTAETSEADS
-67 EETAFDE
+67 EGLT
-74 SDDGISLED
+74 LED
-83 IPENP
+83 VPE
-88 PEPVNAETVDELL
+88 EPMLPAGEQTVEELLTDGDGFVDEEESAETK
-101 SVNDEPAAEETVTVA
+101 PRA
-116 RMPSEKSAASPERTA
+116 RSISRPERPA
-131 PILTIEAGREAFTE
+131 PILTIEAGGEVVTE

-176 DNGKYVGIVE
+176 DSGKYVGIVD
-186 YKGYRILIPTKE
+186 YKGYRILIPMKQ
-198 MVYNY
+198 MIYNY
-203 PNQLQGSE
+203 PNQIQGPE
-211 YKEAM
+211 YKEEM
-216 QQIHRNLSNIL
+216 QKLHRNLSNML
-227 GAQIDFIVK
+227 GAQIDFMVK
-236 GIDSKARSVVASRKD
+236 GIDSKAHSVVASRKD
-251 AMRKKRQIFYIDED
+251 AMRRKRQIFYIDED
-265 LNGEHRVREGRLVQA
+265 LNGERRVREGRLVQA
-280 RIIGVHEKVLRLEIF
+280 RIIGVHEKILRLEIF
-295 GVETTIL
+295 GVETAIF

-314 HDHYSVGDHIVVRI
+314 HDHYSVGDHIVVRV
-328 TKVEIEDIDNIRIG
+328 TKVDIDDIDNIRIKV
-342 AAVRSD
+342 AVRSD
-348 VNSARDNLKLCKIQ
+348 VNSAADNLKLCKIQ

>member
-1 MHENENILMSDELSV
+1 MQENEMILMDDDASVDDKATVENAEAAAESDE
-16 DEMSADEIPE
+16 A
-26 VEQVSKEEPKP
+26 PKP

-42 KKTEEVSPDD
+42 KKTEE
-52 SPSVQESDEETDSES
+52 SVPEVTESTEAAENTEED
-67 EETAFDE
+67 
-74 SDDGISLED
+74 SDDMSLED
-83 IPENP
+83 VPE
-88 PEPVNAETVDELL
+88 EPMLPTGEQTVEELLTEGDGFVDEEEPAETKPRGR
-101 SVNDEPAAEETVTVA
+101 NTQ
-116 RMPSEKSAASPERTA
+116 RSERPA
-131 PILTIEAGREAFTE
+131 PILTIEAGGEVVTE

-176 DNGKYVGIVE
+176 DSGKYVGIVD
-186 YKGYRILIPTKE
+186 YKGYRILIPMKQ
-198 MVYNY
+198 MIYNY
-203 PNQLQGSE
+203 PNQLQGPE
-211 YKEAM
+211 YKEEM
-216 QQIHRNLSNIL
+216 QKLHRNLSNML
-227 GAQIDFIVK
+227 GAQIDFMVK
-236 GIDSKARSVVASRKD
+236 GIDSKAHSVVASRKD
-251 AMRKKRQIFYIDED
+251 AMRRKRQIFYIDED
-265 LNGEHRVREGRLVQA
+265 LNGERRVREGRLVQA
-280 RIIGVHEKVLRLEIF
+280 RIIGVHEKILRLEIF
-295 GVETTIL
+295 GVETAIF

-314 HDHYSVGDHIVVRI
+314 HDHYSVGDHIVVRV
-328 TKVEIEDIDNIRIG
+328 TKVDIDDIDNIRIKV
-342 AAVRSD
+342 AVRSD
-348 VNSARDNLKLCKIQ
+348 VNSAADNLKLCKIQ

>member
-1 MHENENILMSDELSV
+1 MQENEMILMD
-16 DEMSADEIPE
+16 DDTSAEEKATAENSEADTASE
-26 VEQVSKEEPKP
+26 EEPKP

-42 KKTEEVSPDD
+42 KKTEE
-52 SPSVQESDEETDSES
+52 SVPEVTESTEAAENTEED
-67 EETAFDE
+67 
-74 SDDGISLED
+74 SDDMSLED
-83 IPENP
+83 VPE
-88 PEPVNAETVDELL
+88 EPMLPTGEQTVEELLTEGDGFVDEEEPAETKPRGR
-101 SVNDEPAAEETVTVA
+101 NTQ
-116 RMPSEKSAASPERTA
+116 RSERPA
-131 PILTIEAGREAFTE
+131 PILTIEAGGEVVTE

-176 DNGKYVGIVE
+176 DSGKYVGIVD
-186 YKGYRILIPTKE
+186 YKGYRILIPMKQ
-198 MVYNY
+198 MIYNY
-203 PNQLQGSE
+203 PNQLQGPE
-211 YKEAM
+211 YKEEM
-216 QQIHRNLSNIL
+216 QKLHRNLSNML
-227 GAQIDFIVK
+227 GAQIDFMVK
-236 GIDSKARSVVASRKD
+236 GIDSKAHSVVASRKD
-251 AMRKKRQIFYIDED
+251 AMRRKRQIFYIDED
-265 LNGEHRVREGRLVQA
+265 LNGERRVREGRLVQA
-280 RIIGVHEKVLRLEIF
+280 RIIGVHEKILRLEIF
-295 GVETTIL
+295 GVETAIF

-314 HDHYSVGDHIVVRI
+314 HDHYSVGDHIVVRV
-328 TKVEIEDIDNIRIG
+328 TKVDIDDIDNIRIKV
-342 AAVRSD
+342 AVRSD
-348 VNSARDNLKLCKIQ
+348 VNSAADNLKLCKIQ

>member
-1 MHENENILMSDELSV
+1 MQENEMILMDDDTSV
-16 DEMSADEIPE
+16 EEKATAENAEADTASE
-26 VEQVSKEEPKP
+26 EEPKP

-42 KKTEEVSPDD
+42 KKTEE
-52 SPSVQESDEETDSES
+52 SVPEVTES
-67 EETAFDE
+67 EKTTTED
-74 SDDGISLED
+74 SDDMSLED
-83 IPENP
+83 VPE
-88 PEPVNAETVDELL
+88 EPMLPTGEQTVEELLTEGDGFVDEEEPAETKPRGR
-101 SVNDEPAAEETVTVA
+101 NTQ
-116 RMPSEKSAASPERTA
+116 RSERPA
-131 PILTIEAGREAFTE
+131 PILTIEAGGEVVTE

-176 DNGKYVGIVE
+176 DSGKYVGIVD
-186 YKGYRILIPTKE
+186 YKGYRILIPMKQ
-198 MVYNY
+198 MIYNY
-203 PNQLQGSE
+203 PNQLQGPE
-211 YKEAM
+211 YKEEM
-216 QQIHRNLSNIL
+216 QKLHRNLSNML
-227 GAQIDFIVK
+227 GAQIDFMVK
-236 GIDSKARSVVASRKD
+236 GIDSKAHSVVASRKD
-251 AMRKKRQIFYIDED
+251 AMRRKRQIFYIDED
-265 LNGEHRVREGRLVQA
+265 LNGERRVREGRLVQA
-280 RIIGVHEKVLRLEIF
+280 RIIGVHEKILRLEIF
-295 GVETTIL
+295 GVETAIF

-314 HDHYSVGDHIVVRI
+314 HDHYSVGDHIVVRV
-328 TKVEIEDIDNIRIG
+328 TKVDIDDIDNIRIKV
-342 AAVRSD
+342 AVRSD
-348 VNSARDNLKLCKIQ
+348 VNSAADNLKLCKIQ